1 MEARAVH
8 VRDLRNLDS
17 NQVWKLR
24 GRYDVTFDDGVV
36 QPMSGRHI
44 KLSWPYWGM
53 SRFYPNVPTPST
65 LCYKRGGEW
74 STDDRH
80 LELMSEAAVLA
91 RKAGIDLA
99 DTRYILS
106 QHIYADAFNLTVKNL
121 LSYCTTIDIDTLLQI
136 YDHPEYQ
143 IIHEWMKMY
152 PSGYDA
158 EGKDYV
164 NEAYNIIQKIIESP
178 ELFGNPLAMSVLDR
192 TLKLDQV
199 LQAFVRGKTSEID
212 SRVYTNQVWEGFF
225 TGLNTVISRL
235 KEAGATSR
243 SHLYNTDK
251 IAEAEYGSRKLQ
263 LAANVL
269 THFTLDDCGTNHAHS
284 HTFRDNNEDR
294 AKYKAMVGM
303 RYRFEGETG
312 AWRVFEKDIG
322 ERDEEGNELTPKFD
336 SVVGKPL
343 RFRTAMCCLHMRKQ
357 GVCAVCMGDLVY
369 NLSEK
374 TSPGHLASTSISE
387 KGTQGILSTKHL
399 DFLRYLFK
407 LVIAGR
413 VGAYFEEYKKGS
425 EKGLQLKQK
434 PEFGT
439 WDEYV
444 MVVNDKMHS
453 EISQVAY
460 YDNLD
465 DIDETSLPD
474 VTDVTFTRLDKD
486 GEPIGG
492 ESLDVRMGV
501 CGNFSKQFLAFFL
514 KVRDKVKYIRKGE
527 IRIPLAGWKTK
538 QPFLVYTNRS
548 ESMAEFVAGLETK
561 LRSIAADKNEDPV
574 DFTTDA
580 TVKMS
585 KDGRVKTLTLVEMGG
600 STEAQCTYALFD
612 TFRYIKR
619 KLSGIPM
626 THIAIMLAIS
636 RVESPVNP
644 FPAAGF
650 DSEEAIDSMGK
661 RFLDHNT
668 LIAIRSASPM
678 LFFQG
683 QQDNLNQP
691 GFYTVRKRP
700 AALYDGSF
708 KTRLH

>member
-1 MEARAVH
+1 MEGRAVH

-17 NQVWKLR
+17 NKVWRLR
-24 GRYDVTFDDGVV
+24 GSYSVTFDDGVTV
-36 QPMSGRHI
+36 PMSGRHI
-44 KLSWPYWGM
+44 KLSWPYWGL
-53 SRFYPNVPTPST
+53 SRFYPQIPTPHT

-80 LELMSEAAVLA
+80 LDLMSEAAVMA
-91 RKAGIDLA
+91 RKAGISLE
-99 DTRYILS
+99 DTRYLLS

-136 YDHPEYQ
+136 YDHPSYQ
-143 IIHEWMKMY
+143 IIHQWMKDY
-152 PSGYDA
+152 PTGYDS
-158 EGKDYV
+158 EGTDYV
-164 NEAYNIIQKIIESP
+164 DKAYEVIEEIIHSP
-178 ELFGNPLAMSVLDR
+178 ELFGNPLAMSVVDQ

-269 THFTLDDCGTNHAHS
+269 THFTLDDCGTTHAHR
-284 HTFRDNNEDR
+284 HTFRESKEER
-294 AKYKAMVGM
+294 AKYDAMVGM
-303 RYRFEGETG
+303 RYRFEGESNI
-312 AWRVFEKDIG
+312 WRVFEKGHFED
-322 ERDEEGNELTPKFD
+322 
-336 SVVGKPL
+336 VVDKPL
-343 RFRTAMCCLHMRKQ
+343 RFRSAMCCLHMRKQ
-357 GVCAVCMGDLVY
+357 GICAVCMGDLVY
-369 NLSEK
+369 NLSAK

-399 DFLRYLFK
+399 DFLRHLFK

-413 VGAYFEEYKKGS
+413 IGAYFTEHERGS
-425 EKGLQLKQK
+425 EKGLRLKEK
-434 PEFGT
+434 PEFGN
-439 WDEYV
+439 WNEYV
-444 MVVNDKMHS
+444 LVVNDKLHS
-453 EISQVAY
+453 ELSQVAY
-460 YDNLD
+460 YENLD
-465 DIDETSLPD
+465 DVDETSLPD
-474 VTDVTFTRLDKD
+474 ITDVTFTRLNKD
-486 GEPIGG
+486 GEPLGG

-501 CGNFSKQFLAFFL
+501 CGNFSKQFLAFYV
-514 KVRDKVKYIRKGE
+514 KVRDQVKFVRKGE

-538 QPFLVYTNRS
+538 HPFLVYTNRS

-561 LRSIAADKNEDPV
+561 LRSIAADKNEDPI

-580 TVKMS
+580 TVKMN
-585 KDGRVKTLTLVEMGG
+585 KEGKVKTLTLVEMGG
-600 STEAQCTYALFD
+600 STEAQCTYAMFD

-619 KLSGIPM
+619 KLKGIPM
-626 THIAIMLAIS
+626 THVAIMLAIS
-636 RVESPVNP
+636 RVESPTNP

-650 DSEEAIDSMGK
+650 DSEEATGATGK
-661 RFLDHNT
+661 RFMDHNT
-668 LIAIRSASPM
+668 LIAIRSAAPM
-678 LFFQG
+678 FFFQG

-691 GFYTVRKRP
+691 GFYTNRKIP
-700 AALYDGSF
+700 ASLYDGSF

>member
-17 NQVWKLR
+17 NKIWKVR
-24 GRYDVTFDDGVV
+24 GRYDVTFDDGVTK
-36 QPMSGRHI
+36 PMSGRHI

-65 LCYKRGGEW
+65 LCYQRGGEW

-80 LELMSEAAVLA
+80 LELMSQAALLA

-106 QHIYADAFNLTVKNL
+106 QHVYADAFNLTVKNL
-121 LSYCTTIDIDTLLQI
+121 LSFCTTIDIDTLLQI

-152 PSGYDA
+152 PSGYDS

-164 NEAYNIIQKIIESP
+164 NEAYIIIDKIIKSP
-178 ELFGNPLAMSVLDR
+178 ELFGNPLAMSVVDK

-235 KEAGATSR
+235 KESGATSR
-243 SHLYNTDK
+243 AHLYNTDK

-269 THFTLDDCGTNHAHS
+269 THFTLDDCGTTHWHN
-284 HTFRDNNEDR
+284 HTFRDNEGEK
-294 AKYKAMVGM
+294 AKFSAMVGM
-303 RYRFEGETG
+303 RYRFVGETG
-312 AWRVFEKDIG
+312 EWRVFEKGHFED
-322 ERDEEGNELTPKFD
+322 
-336 SVVGKPL
+336 VVDKPL
-343 RFRTAMCCLHMRKQ
+343 HFRTAMSCLHMRKQ

-407 LVIAGR
+407 LVISGR
-413 VGAYFEEYKKGS
+413 IGAYFDEYAKGS
-425 EKGLQLKQK
+425 EKGLHLKSK
-434 PEFGT
+434 PEFGN

-474 VTDVTFTRLDKD
+474 VTDVTFTRLNKE

-514 KVRDKVKYIRKGE
+514 KVRDKVQYIKKGE

-580 TVKMS
+580 TVKMG

-636 RVESPVNP
+636 RVESPTNP

-650 DSEEAIDSMGK
+650 DSEEAVNGLGK

-668 LIAIRSASPM
+668 LIAIRSAAPM
-678 LFFQG
+678 FFFQG
-683 QQDNLNQP
+683 QQDNINQP
-691 GFYTVRKRP
+691 GFFTDRKIP
-700 AALYDGSF
+700 ASLYDGSF